1 MRILSAILSAAAVS
15 ALAAGGGLASQQQPA
30 DPFASV
36 PRISVEELKKLVEE
50 GRAVVVDVRGAEAYA
65 EGHLRGAV
73 SIPLDEVV
81 ARAKELPRDKVI
93 VTYCA

>member
-1 MRILSAILSAAAVS
+1 MRILSAILSAAVVS
-15 ALAAGGGLASQQQPA
+15 VLAAGGGLASQQPA

-36 PRISVEELKKLVEE
+36 PRISGEELKKLVEE
-50 GRAVVVDVRGAEAYA
+50 GRAVVVDVRGADAYA

-81 ARAKELPRDKVI
+81 ARAKELPQDKVI